1 MNPIL
6 VKTISQKNKHFT
18 SGKLLKR
25 LFKGYIVKHYK
36 KLSFAILAMIIIAG
50 TTAAY
55 AKIMEPLIDEVLVNR
70 NPLSLI
76 LVPLTFILIAAT
88 KSIATYT
95 QSYLMGIFG
104 QRIIADIQN
113 NLFSHLVFAD
123 LTFHQNKNTGT
134 LISTFLNDANL
145 LREALTKALTGIT
158 KDSLTLIFL
167 IIVLFITDWQLALV
181 ATVGFPIAILPVR
194 NIGKRMRKAST
205 LNQERTGDFS
215 KRIAESFY
223 GIRQIKSYTMEK
235 NEIDKTKFSN
245 ELRLKA
251 MFRVVRARAAA
262 TPIIE
267 MLGGIAIATVIFY
280 AAGFG
285 DAVNRLTA
293 GQFITFI
300 TALGLAYQPLRSIA
314 NLNTALQEGLAAAQ
328 RIFETMDTVPNI
340 KDIKNAKDLHI
351 TNGVI
356 HFNNVS
362 FGYEKKND
370 ILLNINF
377 KAYPG
382 QKIAIVGPSG
392 SGKSTILNLIPRLF
406 DINNGSIL
414 IDNQDIRTVKL
425 NSLRAQIAF
434 VSQDSILFNDT
445 IRENILYGKPYA
457 TEEEVLLAAKK
468 AAAEDFLDLMP
479 SGLNTLV
486 GEMGDKLS
494 GGQRQRINIARAMLK
509 DAPILLLDEA
519 TSSLDADSERQVQ
532 ESLNKLI
539 HGKTTI
545 VVAHRLSTIADSD
558 LILTVENGRIVETGN
573 HKELIE
579 KNGLYAKLYSENE
592 QK

>member
-1 MNPIL
+1 M
-6 VKTISQKNKHFT
+6 V
-18 SGKLLKR
+18 
-25 LFKGYIVKHYK
+25 
-36 KLSFAILAMIIIAG
+36 IIAG

-55 AKIMEPLIDEVLVNR
+55 AKIMEPLIDEVLVKR
-70 NPLSLI
+70 NPLSLVF
-76 LVPLTFILIAAT
+76 VPLSFILIAAT

-123 LTFHQNKNTGT
+123 LSFHQNKNTGM

-145 LREALTKALTGIT
+145 LREALTKALTGIS

-167 IIVLFITDWQLALV
+167 IIVLFITDWQLALI
-181 ATVGFPIAILPVR
+181 ATIGFPIAILPVR

-235 NEIDKTKFSN
+235 NEIDKTKNSN

-267 MLGGIAIATVIFY
+267 MLGGIAIATVVFY

-285 DAVNRLTA
+285 DAANRLTA

-328 RIFETMDTVPNI
+328 RIFETMDTAPNI
-340 KDIKNAKDLHI
+340 RDIKNAKDLHI
-351 TNGVI
+351 TKGVI

-362 FGYEKKND
+362 FGYEKEND
-370 ILLNINF
+370 ILFNINF

-406 DINNGSIL
+406 DTNNGSIL

-434 VSQDSILFNDT
+434 VGQDSILFNDT
-445 IRENILYGKPYA
+445 IKENILYGKPDA
-457 TEEEVLLAAKK
+457 TEEEVLIAARK
-468 AAAEDFLDLMP
+468 AAAEDFLGQMP

-494 GGQRQRINIARAMLK
+494 GGQRQRISIARAMLK

-519 TSSLDADSERQVQ
+519 TSSLDTDSERQVQ

-539 HGKTTI
+539 QGKTTI
-545 VVAHRLSTIADSD
+545 IVAHRLSTIADSD
-558 LILTVENGRIVETGN
+558 LILTVEDGHILESGN

-592 QK
+592 EK